1 MMRTSLVVLAMFSL
15 SGCGLAETAATG
27 ATGAAAEAEQA
38 RQAQQTE
45 KKVQEQVQ
53 AAAQQDAD
61 RRHAAESND
70 TN

>member
-1 MMRTSLVVLAMFSL
+1 MIRPSLIVLTIFSL

-38 RQAQQTE
+38 SQAQKTE
-45 KKVQEQVQ
+45 QQVKDKVE
-53 AAAQQDAD
+53 AAQQLDAD
-61 RRHAAESND
+61 RRHAADANE